1 VESLIISLIVDIKHV
16 VIQQQYHLVIEAR
29 MSKKILIVD
38 DELNMRM
45 LLKETLEEF
54 EDKGVEVLVAENGE
68 EAIESIKTEKPG
80 LVILDVMMTGVDGFE
95 VCNTI
100 KNELGMKDVYVL
112 MLTADGQEFNKQKSK
127 DVGTDDFMT
136 KPFDPDEVIK
146 KAAKILEIEI

>member
-1 VESLIISLIVDIKHV
+1 
-16 VIQQQYHLVIEAR
+16 

-54 EDKGVEVLVAENGE
+54 EDEGVEVLVAENGK
-68 EAIESIKTEKPG
+68 EAIESIKTEKPE
-80 LVILDVMMTGVDGFE
+80 LVILDVMMPEVDGFE

-136 KPFDPDEVIK
+136 KPFDPDEIIK
-146 KAAKILEIEI
+146 KAAKILEIEIS

>member
-1 VESLIISLIVDIKHV
+1 
-16 VIQQQYHLVIEAR
+16 

-38 DELNMRM
+38 DELNMRR

-54 EDKGVEVLVAENGE
+54 EDKGVELLVAENGE

-80 LVILDVMMTGVDGFE
+80 LVILDVMMPGVDGFE

-136 KPFDPDEVIK
+136 KPFDPDEIVG
-146 KAAKILEIEI
+146 KAAQILKIEI

>member
-1 VESLIISLIVDIKHV
+1 
-16 VIQQQYHLVIEAR
+16 

-54 EDKGVEVLVAENGE
+54 EDEGVEVLVAENGE
-68 EAIESIKTEKPG
+68 EAIESIKTEKPE
-80 LVILDVMMTGVDGFE
+80 LVILDVMMPEVDGFE

-136 KPFDPDEVIK
+136 KPFDPDEIIK

>member
-112 MLTADGQEFNKQKSK
+112 MLTADGQEFNRQKSK

-136 KPFDPDEVIK
+136 KPFDPDEIVG
-146 KAAKILEIEI
+146 KAAQILKIEI